1 MDSLLRSIV
10 ERNSRVEKD
19 KAWEGSWT
27 RKLIIMFITYVC
39 AASFMYSIDAKPI
52 FLNAL
57 VPVLG
62 YFLSTLT
69 LPPIKKLWIKQLEK
83 TSLSATSDIYEHYKG
98 KRYTLIGTA
107 KHSETLENYIVYKA
121 LYTDPDFGEGQLW
134 IRPKDMFFGTVEV
147 DGKVVPR
154 FKELQKIQ

>member
-39 AASFMYSIDAKPI
+39 AASFMYSIDAQPI

-69 LPPIKKLWIKQLEK
+69 LPPIKKLWIKQFEK
-83 TSLSATSDIYEHYKG
+83 TSLFATSDTYEHYKG
-98 KRYTLIGTA
+98 KRYRLIGIA
-107 KHSETLENYIVYKA
+107 KNSETLEDYVVYKA
-121 LYTDPDFGEGQLW
+121 LCTDPDFGEGQLW

-147 DGKVVPR
+147 EGKEVER
-154 FKELQKIQ
+154 FRKINP